1 MKSNHAKTLLIA
13 SFCAMSM
20 AAQAQYGSPSA
31 PPGKTGATTSAAE
44 QRLSESDMHAFKEG
58 RRACS
63 KMTGAERESCRKQ
76 LSAKYVDKQCRNLTG
91 TQLEDCLRTTYPGE

>member
-1 MKSNHAKTLLIA
+1 MKSIYANTLLIA

-31 PPGKTGATTSAAE
+31 PPAKTGATTSTAE
-44 QRLSESDMHAFKEG
+44 QRLSDSDMRAFKEG

-63 KMTGAERESCRKQ
+63 KMTGAERDSCRKQ
-76 LSAKYVDKQCRNLTG
+76 LSTKYVDKQCRNLAD